1 MSGTISYATTTEKEM
16 LHSPMSL
23 ASGKSLSSMVIP
35 WMETRLV
42 EKFGYIDFSRYA
54 SLYDLQNQEAC
65 FLRIGKVPT
74 KVQECAGHAFKDLL
88 N

>member
-1 MSGTISYATTTEKEM
+1 
-16 LHSPMSL
+16 
-23 ASGKSLSSMVIP
+23 MVIP